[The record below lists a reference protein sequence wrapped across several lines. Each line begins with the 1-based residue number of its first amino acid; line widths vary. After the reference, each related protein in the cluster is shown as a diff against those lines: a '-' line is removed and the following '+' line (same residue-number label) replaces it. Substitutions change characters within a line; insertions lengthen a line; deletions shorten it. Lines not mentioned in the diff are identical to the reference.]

1 MPDQLPPP
9 ARKARAL
16 GVLAIAVSIPVLA
29 LVWSQLDDD
38 RPELPARPTDDAS
51 TAPTV
56 LAEEIVP
63 STSLPVSPPAS
74 PATFLVPDPPVGTSS
89 SSSTPPPTL
98 IPPVTVTAP
107 NRRTTTTQPVTTTIA
122 PTTTA
127 QLADG

>member
-1 MPDQLPPP
+1 M
-9 ARKARAL
+9 
-16 GVLAIAVSIPVLA
+16 SIPVLA

-38 RPELPARPTDDAS
+38 RPDAPGRARPTTRS

-63 STSLPVSPPAS
+63 STSIPVSPPAS